1 MIGSDSVGVQAGVQE
16 QKFFKNPCKYWPF
29 QGGVGYPRLHLDG
42 GSTTSISTDIIVKNA
57 REPCV
62 LGLFLCCE
70 SRVRLNNASGS
81 RSLKGLKSL
90 GVRGGVY
97 TSPGSTLYASKALI
111 NKVL

>member
-42 GSTTSISTDIIVKNA
+42 GSTTSISTETIVENA

-62 LGLFLCCE
+62 LGLFLCRE
-70 SRVRLNNASGS
+70 SQAKQGFQPLALHKVAYQDLLNIPKQAEM
-81 RSLKGLKSL
+81 K
-90 GVRGGVY
+90 
-97 TSPGSTLYASKALI
+97 
-111 NKVL
+111 